1 MIDVLNGVILFGDSD
16 AVHLVTL
23 VHLAVEER
31 SDPDGHLDPCPTF
44 SSYTLTTELLA
55 VTGASGGLLH
65 RRAMLVS

>member
-44 SSYTLTTELLA
+44 SSYTLTAELLA
-55 VTGASGGLLH
+55 VTGAS
-65 RRAMLVS
+65 

>member
-55 VTGASGGLLH
+55 VTGAS
-65 RRAMLVS
+65 